1 MTINLTW
8 LLAAI
13 LKCFQ
18 LKCFQPLTV
27 LVAVAPAPILFNHI
41 IPHDRIVEFIPLNS
55 MEFWMDPFKF
65 DRLAKFKAVSYCT

>member
-13 LKCFQ
+13 MKY
-18 LKCFQPLTV
+18 FQPLTV
-27 LVAVAPAPILFNHI
+27 VVAAVVVAATPIFFNHI
-41 IPHDRIVEFIPLNS
+41 IPHDRIVEFSPLNS

-65 DRLAKFKAVSYCT
+65 DRLTKFEAVSYCT